1 MTEGTIAGVGT
12 ILGVGGATG
21 AAPGVVGTQ
30 PGRVVPPVGGFTGP
44 GPTGAEVG
52 AG

>member
-30 PGRVVPPVGGFTGP
+30 PGRVVPPVGGFP
-44 GPTGAEVG
+44 GPTGAGVG